1 MQEVQRQG
9 APRMFDLYGEQSG
22 GQAEGRV
29 LRNEVGA
36 LPAVMRTLS
45 FILSV

>member
-36 LPAVMRTLS
+36 LPAVIRALS
-45 FILSV
+45 FILRV

>member
-1 MQEVQRQG
+1 MQEVHRQG
-9 APRMFDLYGEQSG
+9 APRMFDMYGARSG

-36 LPAVMRTLS
+36 SPAVIRTLS
-45 FILSV
+45 FILRV